1 MGFLNS
7 VINEIN
13 QPIMSDGNNVM
24 SRGTQR
30 RSEQLTAQYNSLQ
43 KTDDVIVNSG
53 YANEVDINTDNVN
66 SLRLDYPSE
75 GPQQRQPLETDFL
88 QRKYERELI
97 YSNDLL
103 ENSSEQL
110 DVDSHVGVKTRED
123 LLIVDNHKDISNF
136 SGVNQIKKRLET
148 EIMRK
153 STGLESTSDT
163 NWPNQ
168 TSIDKN
174 RELSAQNRDVPTV
187 RLKGTT
193 AAVGTTQVATLA
205 YPELIK
211 QGAEEKA
218 SVEQSSSLN
227 ADDYLFAGITK
238 PKQGDDNV
246 VEPSISKTSIDD
258 KAAIKKNHNPSENTV
273 KPNDKKIPLSAKSRG
288 IKQPL
293 KPRQAPDVLGGVSI
307 GKVNVTIAASEH
319 QAVSPSPKIDS
330 SLSQSRHFLRLL

>member
-66 SLRLDYPSE
+66 RLRLDYPSE

-211 QGAEEKA
+211 QDTAEKVDA
-218 SVEQSSSLN
+218 AQSSSLS
-227 ADDYLFAGITK
+227 ADDYLFAGMTK
-238 PKQGDDNV
+238 PKQGDDNIA
-246 VEPSISKTSIDD
+246 EPSLTKASIDD
-258 KAAIKKNHNPSENTV
+258 KATTN
-273 KPNDKKIPLSAKSRG
+273 KIPLEAKSRR
-288 IKQPL
+288 IKQPI
-293 KPRQAPDVLGGVSI
+293 KPRQVPDVVGGISI
-307 GKVNVTIAASEH
+307 GKVNITISATEH
-319 QAVSPSPKIDS
+319 QAASPSPQVDS